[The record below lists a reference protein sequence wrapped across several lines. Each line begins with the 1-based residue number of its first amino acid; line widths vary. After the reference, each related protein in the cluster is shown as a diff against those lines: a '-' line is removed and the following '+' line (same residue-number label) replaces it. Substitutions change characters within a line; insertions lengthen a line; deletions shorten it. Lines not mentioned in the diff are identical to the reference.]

1 MDNQLIDASPPVPSR
16 ALPAPYSWRNALLS
30 RWFRRLAVGSLS
42 VRSPDGRLAE
52 YRGAQPGPAATLIIR
67 DLNVVNRMLAAGDV
81 GFAEAYMAGEW
92 ETTDL
97 RALLTLGALNGDAL
111 ASALDKSLAGR
122 VLARVRHALRT
133 NSRRGSR
140 RNIAAH
146 YDLGNAFYA
155 QWLDESMTY
164 SSALFADAAEPM
176 PEAQRRK
183 YLRLADQLDLQPGET
198 VLEIGCGWGGF
209 AEIAA
214 SDYGCHVVAL
224 TLSREQAAFARE
236 RMRRAGLEDRV
247 EIRLQDYRDVTETF
261 DKVASIEMFEA
272 VGEAYWAT
280 YLTALRDRLKP
291 GGRAALQIITM
302 DDAAFPAYRAN
313 PDFIQRYIFPGG
325 MLPSPSAF
333 AAAVDDA
340 GLTIVDTLF
349 FGLSYAETLRRWDRD
364 FVDAWPAIR
373 DQGFDE
379 RFRRMWR
386 YYLCYCEVGFDI
398 GRIDVGHFT
407 IVRE

>member
-1 MDNQLIDASPPVPSR
+1 
-16 ALPAPYSWRNALLS
+16 
-30 RWFRRLAVGSLS
+30 
-42 VRSPDGRLAE
+42 
-52 YRGAQPGPAATLIIR
+52 
-67 DLNVVNRMLAAGDV
+67 MLAAGDV

-111 ASALDKSLAGR
+111 ASALDKSLASR

-261 DKVASIEMFEA
+261 DKVAS
-272 VGEAYWAT
+272 
-280 YLTALRDRLKP
+280 
-291 GGRAALQIITM
+291 
-302 DDAAFPAYRAN
+302 
-313 PDFIQRYIFPGG
+313 
-325 MLPSPSAF
+325 
-333 AAAVDDA
+333 
-340 GLTIVDTLF
+340 
-349 FGLSYAETLRRWDRD
+349 
-364 FVDAWPAIR
+364 
-373 DQGFDE
+373 
-379 RFRRMWR
+379 
-386 YYLCYCEVGFDI
+386 
-398 GRIDVGHFT
+398 
-407 IVRE
+407 